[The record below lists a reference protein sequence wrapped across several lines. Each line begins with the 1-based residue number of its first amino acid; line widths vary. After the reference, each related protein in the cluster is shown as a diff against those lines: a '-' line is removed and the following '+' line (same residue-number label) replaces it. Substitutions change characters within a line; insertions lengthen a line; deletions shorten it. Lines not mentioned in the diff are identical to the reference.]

1 VTHGSLQ
8 RNLRILARA
17 GTLILFS
24 ALPLVAQG
32 ESDPL
37 VRLETKDRLAVELM
51 IDSANMIGLP
61 SNPLRLMAL
70 QGIAKRAD
78 GRAIVAAVRKQFALL
93 RTAREVLG
101 PVEEQELTAGA
112 QVLNVGAKP
121 SQLATFR
128 ARKKGRSD
136 LEAFV
141 VWADFLQRTIPNE
154 EAFTAIS
161 KLWQDGADDD
171 TFHSLWTN
179 VQSDISQGLNPG
191 TALQNRIRET
201 PGRASPNP
209 VKPPEGAAGE
219 PKLERI

>member
-8 RNLRILARA
+8 RNVRILARA
-17 GTLILFS
+17 GALLVLS
-24 ALPLVAQG
+24 ALPLVAQDI
-32 ESDPL
+32 DPL
-37 VRLETKDRLAVELM
+37 VKLEPKDRIAIELM
-51 IDSANMIGLP
+51 IDSANMAGLP

-78 GRAIVAAVRKQFALL
+78 GRAIVAAVRKQLVLL
-93 RTAREVLG
+93 RTAREALG
-101 PVEEQELTAGA
+101 PVDEQELTAGA
-112 QVLNVGAKP
+112 QVLNAGAKP
-121 SQLATFR
+121 AQLQTFR
-128 ARKKGRSD
+128 PRKKGRSD

-141 VWADFLQRTIPNE
+141 VWADFLQRFVPNE

-201 PGRASPNP
+201 PGRPSP
-209 VKPPEGAAGE
+209 VTGKPPEGAAGE

>member
-1 VTHGSLQ
+1 
-8 RNLRILARA
+8 
-17 GTLILFS
+17 
-24 ALPLVAQG
+24 
-32 ESDPL
+32 
-37 VRLETKDRLAVELM
+37 
-51 IDSANMIGLP
+51 
-61 SNPLRLMAL
+61 
-70 QGIAKRAD
+70 
-78 GRAIVAAVRKQFALL
+78 
-93 RTAREVLG
+93 LG
-101 PVEEQELTAGA
+101 PVDDEELSAGA
-112 QVLNVGAKP
+112 QVLYAGAKP
-121 SQLATFR
+121 AQLATFR

-141 VWADFLQRTIPNE
+141 VWADFLKRAVPNE

-201 PGRASPNP
+201 PGRASPST

-219 PKLERI
+219 LKLERL

>member
-1 VTHGSLQ
+1 MTHGSLQ
-8 RNLRILARA
+8 RSLRILARTGVLMFA
-17 GTLILFS
+17 S
-24 ALPLVAQG
+24 AYPVVAQG
-32 ESDPL
+32 VDPL
-37 VRLETKDRLAVELM
+37 VKLETKDRIAIDLM
-51 IDSANMIGLP
+51 IDSANMAGLP

-78 GRAIVAAVRKQFALL
+78 GRDIVRAVRKQLNLL

-112 QVLNVGAKP
+112 QVLNAGAKP
-121 SQLATFR
+121 AQLATFR
-128 ARKKGRSD
+128 PRKKGRSD

-141 VWADFLQRTIPNE
+141 VWADFLQRAVPND

-171 TFHSLWTN
+171 TFRSLWTN

-201 PGRASPNP
+201 PGRPSPGT